1 MKRAITVQKIEEST
15 FAAVKQLALDKG
27 VSISSLMEE
36 IMQGY
41 LTGNSKVQ
49 NEDTAKNEAIKAAK
63 HNEELY
69 LDACKKIEQLE
80 AEQEKQI
87 EEAEFTIASL
97 QEDNSRL
104 KEANYEVKCQLAA
117 TQEALNEATAAN
129 DIQAEKQKQGVFVE
143 LPPLELRLVE
153 QIAEKEASRTGMQI
167 TPSVLLA
174 AMFTNYCFKGE
185 TWFFPFPKKSE
196 IRAIQEQLNKEE
208 SNE

>member
-1 MKRAITVQKIEEST
+1 
-15 FAAVKQLALDKG
+15 
-27 VSISSLMEE
+27 
-36 IMQGY
+36 MQGY

>member
-27 VSISSLMEE
+27 ISISSLMEE

-41 LTGNSKVQ
+41 LTGSKVQ
-49 NEDTAKNEAIKAAK
+49 DDETAKNEAIKNAK
-63 HNEELY
+63 HNEVLY
-69 LDACKKIEQLE
+69 LEACKKIEQLE
-80 AEQEKQI
+80 AEREKQI

-117 TQEALNEATAAN
+117 TQEALDEANAAN
-129 DIQAEKQKQGVFVE
+129 DTQTERQKQGVFVE
-143 LPPLELRLVE
+143 LPLLELRLVE
-153 QIAEKEASRTGMQI
+153 QVAEKEASRTGMQI

-196 IRAIQEQLNKEE
+196 IRAIQEQLTKEE
-208 SNE
+208 TNE